1 MRIKINV
8 RFLVIDMLLLLPIT
22 TLFQGVVPVINRALF
37 AVVISTLLMILLQN
51 KFTLKEIMVLFLFLL
66 VYVSSF
72 LITQEI
78 AENVNEYF
86 YLLFS
91 ISYYLF
97 VVKNEGF
104 LKTYCKERKN
114 YILNIIRIWCVCLVV
129 SMFFPSSYS
138 GGFFSSFT
146 GNVFRSTAAATFV
159 LSLILMVLAYNKRYI
174 IYAIFPMICI
184 LGGGARTYLFVGLA
198 ICLIMYYMVMPTKK
212 AFWLFLIPASIIVL
226 AVVFNSSIMD
236 RIISSL
242 VVPENAFYKDP
253 IVRFTSGRSLFWVAD
268 MQAYWEGS
276 LFNKLF
282 GFGYNYV
289 YDVNEVTIN
298 GRIWAHNDFINI
310 LLGYGLIGLVCYL
323 TVFRRM
329 FHAYTYGRGIPKWL
343 KFVVWLVWFFN
354 AFMNMFYTYACAAAS
369 YPFILLG
376 LSLFWEEKGKGKAQT
391 LKTSENQCNNST
403 CLRTAANG
411 TKQNL

>member
-159 LSLILMVLAYNKRYI
+159 LSLILMVLAYNKRY
-174 IYAIFPMICI
+174 M
-184 LGGGARTYLFVGLA
+184 RT
-198 ICLIMYYMVMPTKK
+198 
-212 AFWLFLIPASIIVL
+212 
-226 AVVFNSSIMD
+226 
-236 RIISSL
+236 
-242 VVPENAFYKDP
+242 
-253 IVRFTSGRSLFWVAD
+253 
-268 MQAYWEGS
+268 
-276 LFNKLF
+276 
-282 GFGYNYV
+282 
-289 YDVNEVTIN
+289 
-298 GRIWAHNDFINI
+298 
-310 LLGYGLIGLVCYL
+310 
-323 TVFRRM
+323 
-329 FHAYTYGRGIPKWL
+329 
-343 KFVVWLVWFFN
+343 
-354 AFMNMFYTYACAAAS
+354 
-369 YPFILLG
+369 
-376 LSLFWEEKGKGKAQT
+376 
-391 LKTSENQCNNST
+391 
-403 CLRTAANG
+403 
-411 TKQNL
+411 